1 MTKINTQMLKGL
13 LEGAMLLVIS
23 QGATYGYEINAKLQ
37 TFGFTTVAAGT
48 IYPLLQKLE
57 KNSWIVGDMR
67 PSPDGPPR
75 KYLTITALGEE
86 RLVNFLE
93 EWEIAQTALNHLI
106 EKTQGEKDEND

>member
-23 QGATYGYEINAKLQ
+23 QGATYGYEINEKLQ
-37 TFGFTTVAAGT
+37 TFGFTTVAVGT

-57 KNSWIVGDMR
+57 KNGWIAGEMR

-75 KYLTITALGEE
+75 KYLTLTSLGEE
-86 RLVNFLE
+86 RLGHFLQ
-93 EWEIAQTALNHLI
+93 EWEIAQNAMNHLI
-106 EKTQGEKDEND
+106 EKTQGEAR